1 MSSTQSELSFFPGV
15 GDEVLVGVIGILVLV
30 YFLYKTVIFLLE
42 ATLGSGTEVRTE
54 DLHSG
59 RIRSSNHD
67 CSICLGEASYA
78 IETNWFVQDRI
89 FILLKTNKFVLI
101 TKATPRTAKR
111 A

>member
-54 DLHSG
+54 DLNSG
-59 RIRSSNHD
+59 RIRSNNHD

-89 FILLKTNKFVLI
+89 FYTI
-101 TKATPRTAKR
+101 TR
-111 A
+111 